1 MLKQL
6 HVVGGSTMTTTVS
19 LPELLPELVQLILP
33 VGLFFAAVGLL
44 VLVLRLIYVLGS
56 AVTTSVQ
63 TMFHGSGSAQSRRPE
78 HKAVAAARR
87 AGVEDMRTAWLQWH
101 LRPKN
106 TQKAISELSSLH
118 KTLSVV
124 PRAEWS
130 VDQFRAHGA
139 DVWAV
144 RPLAV
149 APGWRQKVDARL
161 DWMAAMVSDLADSP
175 FDAARGQT
183 SEQYLFH
190 EDREVREAYLA
201 AAVVAAAAA
210 PLNRV
215 RQDAATKGS
224 AASLAQQR
232 NAAFDQLRNT
242 YRPTKTRDAHAAWD
256 AAAEDLGR

>member
-1 MLKQL
+1 
-6 HVVGGSTMTTTVS
+6 MTTTVS
-19 LPELLPELVQLILP
+19 LPEMLPELLQLIQP

-44 VLVLRLIYVLGS
+44 VLVLRLIYMLGS

-149 APGWRQKVDARL
+149 APAWRQKVDARL

-190 EDREVREAYLA
+190 EDREVREAYLQGGTEA
-201 AAVVAAAAA
+201 AERIMETITSARD
-210 PLNRV
+210 RV

-224 AASLAQQR
+224 AAFLAQQR